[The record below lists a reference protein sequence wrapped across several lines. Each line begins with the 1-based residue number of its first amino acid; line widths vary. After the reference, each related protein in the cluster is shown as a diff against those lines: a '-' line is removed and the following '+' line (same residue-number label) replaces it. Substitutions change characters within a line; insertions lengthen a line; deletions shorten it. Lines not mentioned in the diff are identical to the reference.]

1 MRIWLAEFIGTF
13 ALVFAG
19 VGAIASGLNALGV
32 SLAFGFAVAVM
43 ISAVGPISAAHFNP
57 AVTVGFLVLR
67 RITLAQLF
75 LYWSAEITGA
85 VVAMFV
91 LKSWYGVERLSA
103 VGFGATVLAPD
114 LSPWVG
120 VGIEAV
126 LTFFLMFVIATIVI
140 QKHALDGVY
149 IGLTVALGALAGG
162 ALTGASMNPART
174 LGPALVGDVWV
185 THWVYWLGPILGA
198 SVAALTAQYLWQADE
213 DPFQK
218 EDRLVVNK
226 QREHRLKQR

>member
-1 MRIWLAEFIGTF
+1 M
-13 ALVFAG
+13 
-19 VGAIASGLNALGV
+19 
-32 SLAFGFAVAVM
+32 
-43 ISAVGPISAAHFNP
+43 
-57 AVTVGFLVLR
+57 TVGFLVLR
-67 RITLAQLF
+67 RITVAQLF

-85 VVAMFV
+85 VVAM
-91 LKSWYGVERLSA
+91 LALRSWYGVERLSA
-103 VGFGATVLAPD
+103 VSFGATVLAPD

-140 QKHALDGVY
+140 QKHALDGIY
-149 IGLTVALGALAGG
+149 IGLTVALGSLAGG

-213 DPFQK
+213 GPLFK
-218 EDRLVVNK
+218 KKTLFKKKDRLVVK
-226 QREHRLKQR
+226 QTA